1 MTGSTSGLFNG
12 RDSHAIPGG
21 SGSTVSF
28 VNMKTDSLPSYIVGI
43 GGSEGGLNAYRE
55 MLEALPPQTGMAFA
69 IIAHMSPTNESYL
82 AERLPLSTGMPVV
95 LASNGLEIRAN
106 HVYVITPDTDLFIS
120 GNAFKVVSPRTMNG
134 GRHKQVDHFLTS
146 LAEAAGSR
154 AIGVIMSGGDGDG
167 TEGCRQIKAAGGIT
181 FAQDLSA
188 INDSMPSNATASG
201 CVDFVM
207 APEMISKELIRIGSG
222 SPKA

>member
-1 MTGSTSGLFNG
+1 MRGYLPEG
-12 RDSHAIPGG
+12 DSYAIPGG
-21 SGSTVSF
+21 SGPIVSF
-28 VNMKTDSLPSYIVGI
+28 VNMKKDSLPSYIVGI
-43 GGSEGGLNAYRE
+43 GGSEGGLNAYRKL
-55 MLEALPPQTGMAFA
+55 LETLPPRTGMAFT
-69 IIAHMSPTNESYL
+69 IIAHMSPTNESL
-82 AERLPLSTGMPVV
+82 LPEILPLSTGMPVV
-95 LASNGLEIRAN
+95 LASNGLDIRAN

-120 GNAFKVVSPRTMNG
+120 GNAFKVVRPRTMNA

-188 INDSMPSNATASG
+188 KNDSMPSNATASG

-207 APEMISKELIRIGSG
+207 APEMISKELSQI
-222 SPKA
+222 PPVKPVAC